1 MEKAKL
7 EDLLSKE
14 YRLIAIDVDDTLLT
28 DDLIV
33 TEGTKAAL
41 AEAVAAGNVVT
52 LATGR
57 MYSSAV
63 QIAAQLELNVPII
76 TYQGALIK
84 NSIDGKVLY
93 ERPVPEDAALDVVA
107 FAEARGLHI
116 QGYVEDRLIA
126 KEDNDKIV
134 AYAKLTRVP
143 YIVNPDFRALARRGS
158 TKLLIIDEPAVLDA
172 LIPELR
178 EVLGDRA
185 HVTKS
190 KPHYLEVVHPEATK
204 GHALLHLAA
213 HYGVAREQTIA
224 VGDSWNDHE
233 MVEAAGLGVAMA
245 NAVEPLKAAAD
256 YITRSNNDEGVRA
269 VVETFL
275 LRK

>member
-1 MEKAKL
+1 MEKTNLQERLAKT
-7 EDLLSKE
+7 

-41 AEAVAAGNVVT
+41 AEAAAQGCVVT

-63 QIAAQLELNVPII
+63 QIAAQLALNVPII

-93 ERPVPEDAALDVVA
+93 ERPVPEDAALDVVS
-107 FAEARGLHI
+107 FAASRGLHL
-116 QGYVEDRLIA
+116 QGYVDDRLIA
-126 KEDNDKIV
+126 REDNDKIA
-134 AYAKLTRVP
+134 AYSKLARVP
-143 YIVNPDFRALARRGS
+143 YVVDPDFGAIARRGS
-158 TKLLIIDEPAVLDA
+158 TKLLMIDEPAA
-172 LIPELR
+172 LNAIIPELR
-178 EVLGDRA
+178 DILGGRA

-213 HYGVAREQTIA
+213 HYGVAQEETIA

-233 MVEAAGLGVAMA
+233 MIEAAGLGVAMA

-256 YITRSNNDEGVRA
+256 YVTRSNNDEGVRA
-269 VVETFL
+269 VVETFIL
-275 LRK
+275 KK